1 MKQGL
6 LSIVLFL
13 TTLLSNAQDT
23 TARLHSE
30 GSKAA
35 LVIGLSNYYNLS
47 YLSAPTNDANDM
59 TRVLKDRGFQ
69 VVTLID
75 PSPRQLQRGIAKFKA
90 IAKNADVGL
99 IYCSSHGCSF
109 RNGKVYVLLPGVGRY
124 EDWNFAA
131 SIYCISNFV
140 NLLKEVNCSSS
151 ILLTDLC
158 RSTLPNDYS
167 DDDKDTLAV
176 PSNFFI
182 GYATSAGGPAIE
194 YRSERNSVFTGRF
207 LYYLVSF
214 HLTIQEIFRM
224 TRQDVMT
231 RTNGA
236 QVPET
241 IDSLR
246 HSFSF
251 SIDSVSAKML

>member
-1 MKQGL
+1 MKKGL
-6 LSIVLFL
+6 LSIVLFI
-13 TTLLSNAQDT
+13 TTLYSNAQDT
-23 TARLHSE
+23 TASLHSN

-35 LVIGLSNYYNLS
+35 LVIGMSNYYNLS
-47 YLSAPTNDANDM
+47 YLSAPVNDANDM

-75 PSPRQLQRGIAKFKA
+75 PSPRQLQRGVARFKT
-90 IAKNADVGL
+90 IAKNAEAGL

-109 RNGKVYVLLPGVGRY
+109 RNGKAYVLLPGAGSF

-131 SIYCISNFV
+131 SIYCITNFV
-140 NLLKEVNCSSS
+140 NLLKEVNCSSNV
-151 ILLTDLC
+151 LLLDLC
-158 RSTLPNDYS
+158 RCTLPNDYT
-167 DDDKDTLAV
+167 DDDKDTLTV

-182 GYATSAGGPAIE
+182 GYATSAGGPSIE
-194 YRSERNSVFTGRF
+194 YRNERNSVFTGRL

-214 HLTIQEIFRM
+214 HLSIQEIFRM
-224 TRQDVMT
+224 TRQDVIS

-236 QVPET
+236 QVPEI

-246 HSFSF
+246 HSFPF
-251 SIDSVSAKML
+251 SIDSLSSKML